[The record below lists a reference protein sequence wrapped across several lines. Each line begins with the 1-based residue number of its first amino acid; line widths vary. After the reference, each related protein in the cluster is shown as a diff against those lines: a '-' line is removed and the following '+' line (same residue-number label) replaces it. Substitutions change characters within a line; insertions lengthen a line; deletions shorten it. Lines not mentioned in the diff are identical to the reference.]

1 MRRVLQIMPEF
12 GLAGAETMCENL
24 VYQLDSSGEYDVYV
38 ASLYSFHSA
47 ITKRLEKNGIK
58 VIYIGKKNG
67 FDISTIGKL
76 AKVMRQYKIDIIHTH
91 RYVMQYAI
99 PAAVIAHVPVR
110 VHTVHNVATKEVD
123 SMRRRMAI
131 FFYKYCHVIPVS
143 ISPIVQKTV
152 MREYRMI
159 SEQVPIVFNGVDLSK
174 CMIKE
179 SYVASTPFR
188 FIHIGR
194 FTSQKNHGVIVESI
208 AQIKKD
214 GYNVHLVLLGSGEK
228 ENEYKSMVKAK
239 GLDNEVTFCG
249 LQGNIYPFMK
259 MADCFILPSIYEGMP
274 VTLIEA
280 MGCGMPVIVS
290 NVGGILDMVEN
301 ESTGL
306 IINPTVEELVASMKR
321 MIDDEILREKLGK
334 NALVKSIR
342 FSAEGMCDG
351 YINVY
356 NKNFRK

>member
-1 MRRVLQIMPEF
+1 MKKVLQVMPEF

-24 VYQLDSSGEYDVYV
+24 IYQLDASEEYEIYV
-38 ASLYSFHSA
+38 ASLYNFHSA
-47 ITKRLEKNGIK
+47 ITERLEVNGIK
-58 VIYIGKKNG
+58 VIFIGKKNG

-76 AKVMRQYKIDIIHTH
+76 VKIMKQYKIDVIHTH

-110 VHTVHNVATKEVD
+110 VHTVHNVATKEVN
-123 SMRRRMAI
+123 SIRRKLAN
-131 FFYKYCHVIPVS
+131 FFYKHFHVIPVS
-143 ISPIVQKTV
+143 ISPIVQETV
-152 MREYRMI
+152 MKEYGMT
-159 SEQVPIVFNGVDLSK
+159 SEQTPIVFNGIDLSK

-194 FTSQKNHGVIVESI
+194 FTSQKNHGVIFESI
-208 AQIKKD
+208 AQLKVD
-214 GYNVHLVLLGSGEK
+214 GYNVHLDLIGSGEK
-228 ENEYKSMVKAK
+228 ENEYKTLVKER

-259 MADCFILPSIYEGMP
+259 IADCFILPSVYEGMP
-274 VTLIEA
+274 ITLVEA

-290 NVGGILDMVEN
+290 NVGGIPDIVEN

-306 IINPTVEELVASMKR
+306 IINPTVEELVVSMKK
-321 MIDDEILREKLGK
+321 MINDDILREKLGK
-334 NALVKSIR
+334 NALCRSKK
-342 FSAEGMCDG
+342 FSAENMRDG
-351 YINVY
+351 YISVY